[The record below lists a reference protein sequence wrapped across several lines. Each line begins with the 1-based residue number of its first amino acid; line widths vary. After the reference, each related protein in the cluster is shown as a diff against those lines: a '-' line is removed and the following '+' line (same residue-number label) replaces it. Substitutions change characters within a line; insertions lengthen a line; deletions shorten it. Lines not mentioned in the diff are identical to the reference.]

1 MADGLK
7 GAAATRWRKLLVL
20 AQRFPGVEESTSY
33 NTPALKVKGRLIAR
47 LRSEAEGALALYCD
61 FVDREMLL
69 QAAPDAFFI
78 TDHYANYPMI
88 LVRLDKVLPSALPEL
103 IEKAWRMRAPAK
115 LVAEFD
121 RADLAS

>member
-1 MADGLK
+1 MADGLT
-7 GAAATRWRKLLVL
+7 GAAATRWRKLLAL
-20 AQRFPGVEESTSY
+20 AQRLPGVEESTSY

-88 LVRLDKVLPSALPEL
+88 LVRLDKVLPAALPEL

-121 RADLAS
+121 RAH